1 MSTVSTSSMS
11 AVHFF
16 MAISLILGTV
26 IVIFAMKYTS
36 AGRQARS
43 IAAREDAFRDL
54 TEKAIAAQSQNAA
67 SLASIMA
74 ELSLMGIRLTAVEK
88 ILRDVE

>member
-1 MSTVSTSSMS
+1 MTPVTTESMS
-11 AVHFF
+11 ATHFF
-16 MAISLILGTV
+16 LAIGMILGTI
-26 IVIFAMKYTS
+26 IVVFAMRYHSSSKETR
-36 AGRQARS
+36 A

-74 ELSLMGIRLTAVEK
+74 DLSQVSARLTAVEK
-88 ILRDVE
+88 ILKDV